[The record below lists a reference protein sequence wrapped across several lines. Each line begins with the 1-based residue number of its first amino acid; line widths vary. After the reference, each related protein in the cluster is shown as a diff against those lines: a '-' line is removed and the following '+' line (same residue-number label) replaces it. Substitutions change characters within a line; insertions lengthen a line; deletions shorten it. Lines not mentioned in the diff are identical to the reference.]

1 MNKVLKVILWVTGLA
16 IVLLVAAAI
25 ILPLV
30 LDPNDFRD
38 DISGAVSSR
47 TGHELTIEGDLEL
60 SVLPFLGVEIGRT
73 SLSNAPGFGDQPLLA
88 INGASVGVRLMPL
101 LSRRLEVSNVTL
113 DGLRLNLVR
122 DEQGNANWDAL
133 ADAGETPE
141 DGPTP
146 PDSEAQK
153 SFDLNEVAGISLTDA
168 HIVFDDRQ
176 AGERVQLELGEFGS
190 GRISGGVEQPRIDG
204 LELKGARLTYV
215 GAEAGQY
222 DVSLGSLS
230 TGLVEGDPDAPVID
244 GVEAEAVAASHDA
257 GPADRY
263 TISLGQIRTGR
274 VVANAEAP
282 TVDGFA
288 IVDAEVD
295 YTDAQGRY
303 TTKLAGLT
311 TGNIGGTAEAP
322 EIEGLELSDATLGME
337 SSDGSQME
345 AQLTSLK
352 TGSIVGNPASPQ
364 IESVELQD
372 ATLGFTDIDG
382 NRTTAKLAALRT
394 GRIVGDQ
401 MAPEIGGIELS
412 DATVVYNEGAADS
425 IHLDIPDFSIGSV
438 VPGSE
443 VPISGNVKALLADPA
458 LTVVATLKARASADG
473 PKMALADLE
482 LALDVEGDTVPEG
495 RQSGVFRVKRLDVNQ
510 DAQTMALEGVVVD
523 MAGLK
528 LNANAKG
535 EQIVDAPVINGSVTI
550 GEFSPRDLMNT
561 FGIEIP
567 VTADPAVLGKASL
580 ETRFRSAEK
589 RVGLSALKAQ
599 LDDTL
604 LTGNLSAT
612 TGETTTIKGKIHV
625 DDIDLDRYMAPE
637 TEAEQPDSGPT
648 AIPSEDL
655 RAQNANVSITMGHV
669 KAAGLS
675 LDNVDARLALKRGSL
690 RVTPMTADFY
700 GGKLE
705 GLFALT
711 TREDPPRM
719 KLKQTLTDVNVEPLF
734 RDLAEVDS
742 MTGTARLNVDV
753 SAIGY
758 TSDQMISNLDGRVG
772 FKVQD
777 GVLRGINI
785 TWELQ
790 RALALIK
797 RRSAPEKTV
806 EDTAFRNISG
816 KAVLAKGIL
825 TNDDL
830 TVAAPG
836 LKLTG
841 AGAVDLN
848 QEQIDYDL
856 VARVP
861 KGRQATQ
868 AGLDDLVGKNIPL
881 KISGSLDDPSV
892 RPDLGKLIGD
902 EVGDFLKKQL
912 GLGKDKDKDQ
922 GEDGAE
928 GEEKDDGNDL
938 EDALKNL
945 LGK

>member
-1 MNKVLKVILWVTGLA
+1 MNKVLKIVLWVAGLA
-16 IVLLVAAAI
+16 VVLLVAAVI

-88 INGASVGVRLMPL
+88 IDGAAVGVRLMPL
-101 LSRRLEVSNVTL
+101 LSRRLEVSKVTL

-122 DEQGNANWDAL
+122 DEQGSANWDGLVA
-133 ADAGETPE
+133 AEEAQEE
-141 DGPTP
+141 SAAP
-146 PDSEAQK
+146 PDGTAEQ

-168 HIVFDDRQ
+168 QIVFDDRQ
-176 AGERVQLELGEFGS
+176 AGEHLQLELEEFAS
-190 GRISGGVEQPRIDG
+190 GRISGGMEKPSIDG
-204 LELKGARLTYV
+204 LEVQGASLAYA
-215 GAEAGQY
+215 GGEAGQY
-222 DVSLGSLS
+222 DISLGSLS
-230 TGLVEGDPDAPVID
+230 TGLVEADPDAPVID
-244 GVEAEAVAASHDA
+244 GIEAQAVAASHDA
-257 GPADRY
+257 GPEDRY
-263 TISLGQIRTGR
+263 RISLGQFRTGR

-282 TVDGFA
+282 VVDGLA
-288 IVDAEVD
+288 IVDADVD
-295 YTDAQGRY
+295 YTDAEGRY
-303 TTKLAGLT
+303 TTKLAELT
-311 TGNIGGTAEAP
+311 TGNIGGTAETP
-322 EIEGLELSDATLGME
+322 EIGGIELADATIGVE
-337 SSDGSQME
+337 SSDGSRME
-345 AQLTSLK
+345 ALITALT
-352 TGSIVGNPASPQ
+352 TGRIVGDQAAPQ
-364 IESVELQD
+364 IESLELQD
-372 ATLGFTDIDG
+372 ATLGLSDVDG
-382 NRTTAKLAALRT
+382 NRTTATLAALKT

-401 MAPEIGGIELS
+401 KAPEIGGIELS
-412 DATVVYNEGAADS
+412 DAAIVYNEGAADS
-425 IHLDIPDFSIGSV
+425 IHLDIPDFTIGSV
-438 VPGSE
+438 VPGSD

-458 LTVVATLKARASADG
+458 LAVVAALKGQASADG
-473 PKMALADLE
+473 PKMALANLE

-495 RQSGVFRVKRLDVNQ
+495 KQSGVFRVKRLDVNQ

-523 MAGLK
+523 VAGLK
-528 LNANAKG
+528 LNANANG
-535 EQIVDAPVINGSVTI
+535 EQIIDAPVINGRVTI
-550 GEFSPRDLMNT
+550 AEFSPRDLMNT
-561 FGIEIP
+561 FGIEVP

-580 ETRFRSAEK
+580 ETRFRSAEE
-589 RVGLSALKAQ
+589 RIGMSALKVQ

-612 TGETTTIKGKIHV
+612 TGESTTIKGKIHV

-637 TEAEQPDSGPT
+637 TDTEQPASGPT
-648 AIPSEDL
+648 EIPSEDL
-655 RAQNANVSITMGHV
+655 RAQNANVSLTMGRV
-669 KAAGLS
+669 KAAGLR
-675 LDNVDARLALKRGSL
+675 LENVDATLALRRGSL

-700 GGKLE
+700 GGRLE

-711 TREDPPRM
+711 TREEPPRM

-742 MTGTARLNVDV
+742 MTGTAKLNIDV
-753 SAIGY
+753 SAIGQ

-772 FKVQD
+772 FRVQD

-797 RRSAPEKTV
+797 QRSAPQKTS
-806 EDTAFRNISG
+806 EDTTFKNISG
-816 KAVLAKGIL
+816 KGVLAKGIL

-830 TVAAPG
+830 AVAAPG

-841 AGAVDLN
+841 AGTVDLN
-848 QEQIDYDL
+848 QEQINYDL

-868 AGLDDLVGKNIPL
+868 AGLDDLVGKNIPV

-902 EVGDFLKKQL
+902 EVSDFLKKQL
-912 GLGKDKDKDQ
+912 GLGKDKNKDQ
-922 GEDGAE
+922 EGEGAD
-928 GEEKDDGNDL
+928 GEEKEDGNDL